1 MDYLDEYLSLV
12 QSFKAYRAPKI
23 ELSLKVQQMP
33 EEHKESME
41 KPARLPISPAIPNI
55 KKAEAVQI
63 ANSSNLSS
71 KYPLNLPTPPP
82 ALDNAFH
89 TAVKKALPRQIF
101 YEYPPI
107 GIAPTKKLPSCD
119 LPNVPLFFYGENHFD
134 RTVLTNL
141 LSAIQDKFALSSAF
155 IDVREIEEDNL
166 WRSVISMAHLTCI
179 MVFDTWIT
187 TCPHGRCW
195 YRAQPNTNN
204 CFLGTIPLIVLSS
217 KADWYRDID
226 NKKVLWN
233 QLCRILKQ
241 PSRKTIVP

>member
-12 QSFKAYRAPKI
+12 QSFKAYRAPKV
-23 ELSLKVQQMP
+23 ELSLKVQQMLQ
-33 EEHKESME
+33 EDKESIE
-41 KPARLPISPAIPNI
+41 KPAPLPRAPAIPSI
-55 KKAEAVQI
+55 KESEARI
-63 ANSSNLSS
+63 DKGSN
-71 KYPLNLPTPPP
+71 YPLNLPKTPL
-82 ALDNAFH
+82 ALDNALH
-89 TAVKKALPRQIF
+89 TAIKKALPRQIF

-107 GIAPTKKLPSCD
+107 GISPTKKLPSCN
-119 LPNVPLFFYGENHFD
+119 LPNVPLFFYGETHFD

-179 MVFDTWIT
+179 MVFDTWIN

-195 YRAQPNTNN
+195 YRVQPNTNN

-233 QLCRILKQ
+233 QLCQILKQ
-241 PSRKTIVP
+241 PSRKTIVQ